1 MKKISLVLCAM
12 LMIGCVFAQV
22 RPPGQDGGAAASGHG
37 GASGSG
43 RLYGKLVDPAGHG
56 MGQVSVMIL
65 KVNKDPG
72 SGKRKDQL
80 LKGVSTSNN
89 GDFSVEDLPLNTALT
104 VNISAV
110 GYKALIREV
119 TLTPSSSDKDLG
131 DLHLVQDGKEL
142 QQVVVTASRP
152 TIKMDME
159 KKVFNV
165 SRDIVSVGGTGIDIL
180 KNVPSVNVD
189 IDGNISLRGGS
200 PQLLV
205 DGKPTTLTL
214 DEIPSDA
221 IESVEV
227 ITNPS
232 AKYDASGGGAGILNI
247 VLKKNRKTGYNG
259 SVRAGVDG
267 YGGANAGGSLNI
279 RENKINFSA
288 DVNTR
293 LQRDRSTGSIDR
305 LSLGATP
312 NLYLDQQQ
320 LDTSRGS
327 MFFGRLG
334 LDYFL
339 TNRTTLSLTGFAMHH
354 GNEASSHITMNT
366 DSLYP
371 AGKISQFSQEEINGS
386 HTFNG
391 RGATL
396 GIKQLFARD
405 KEEWTADASYF
416 SGNAYNN
423 SLYATNYYK
432 YGSGSALAGTE
443 LQKIEGSGNDHNII
457 LQTDLSDPL
466 TSGTTLEAG
475 LRAALQSRSNI
486 NNNYTYNTDSA
497 AYELVPSA
505 ASNYKSQNNVYAAY
519 LTLASS
525 FGKFSYKVGLRA
537 ESSNYHGTLLNSGQG
552 FSNQYPISLFPSV
565 FISRKIGDGQELQ
578 LSFTRRVNRPN
589 FNQLV
594 PYTDSSNK
602 LNITRGNPSLVPEFT
617 QSFELSYLK
626 TFAGN
631 ATLMGS
637 VYYKHTDHL
646 ITGYIEQ
653 DSNATTGGT
662 TLVNTYINAESSN
675 SPGAELT
682 GQLSLTKWWDLSSNL
697 NVYHSKINV
706 AAASAVPQQALW
718 SWFGKLNTNFR
729 LPAGFAVQVSGLY
742 QSKTNLP
749 VNTNVNQ
756 PGPPNMT
763 SQSASQGF
771 ISSFY
776 EVDLAVKKTF
786 LSGKMA
792 LALSVN
798 DLFRSRVQDQYTYSA
813 YFTQDYSR
821 LKDPQ
826 MVRLNLSYNF
836 GKVDVSLFKR
846 KNTNVQSDEQ

>member
-1 MKKISLVLCAM
+1 MKKISLSFFVM
-12 LMIGCVFAQV
+12 LMIAGALAQGP
-22 RPPGQDGGAAASGHG
+22 PPGHEG
-37 GASGSG
+37 GASAAGHI
-43 RLYGKLVDPAGHG
+43 YGKLVDSAGHG
-56 MGQVSVMIL
+56 ISQVSVMIL
-65 KVNKDPG
+65 KVSTDPG

-80 LKGVSTSNN
+80 LKGGTTRNN
-89 GDFSVEDLPLNTALT
+89 GDFSLEDLPLNTALKVT
-104 VNISAV
+104 ISAV
-110 GYKALIREV
+110 GYKALTQEV
-119 TLTPSSSDKDLG
+119 TLTHQTSDKDLG
-131 DLHLVQDGKEL
+131 DLHLAPDGKEL
-142 QQVVVTASRP
+142 QQVIVTASKP

-165 SRDIVSVGGTGIDIL
+165 SKDIVSVGGTGLDIL
-180 KNVPSVNVD
+180 KNVPSINVD

-259 SVRAGVDG
+259 SVRAGVDS
-267 YGGANAGGSLNI
+267 YGGANAGAGINI
-279 RENKINFSA
+279 RENKINISA

-293 LQRDRSTGSIDR
+293 IQRDRSTGSIDR
-305 LSLGATP
+305 TNLSTTP
-312 NLYLDQQQ
+312 NTFLAQQQ
-320 LDTSRGS
+320 LDTSKGS

-354 GNEASSHITMNT
+354 GNDATSHITMNT

-371 AGKISQFSQEEINGS
+371 AGKISQYSQEEIS
-386 HTFNG
+386 SSRTFNG

-396 GIKQLFARD
+396 GIKQLFAKD

-416 SGNAYNN
+416 SGNASNS
-423 SLYATNYYK
+423 SLYTTDYYK
-432 YGSGSALAGTE
+432 YGNGSTLTGSQ
-443 LQKIEGSGNDHNII
+443 LQKIIGGGSDHNII
-457 LQTDLSDPL
+457 LQTDFSDPL
-466 TSGTTLEAG
+466 TPKTTLEAG
-475 LRAALQSRSNI
+475 LRAALQSRRNI
-486 NNNYTYNTDSA
+486 NDNYTYDTASA

-505 ASNYKSQNNVYAAY
+505 ASNYESRSNVYAAY

-525 FGKFSYKVGLRA
+525 IGKFSYKVGLRA

-552 FSNQYPISLFPSV
+552 FSNQYPVSLFPSL
-565 FISRKIGDGQELQ
+565 FLSRKIGDGQEVQ

-602 LNITRGNPSLVPEFT
+602 LNITRGNPNLVPEFT
-617 QSFELSYLK
+617 QSVELSWLR

-637 VYYKHTDHL
+637 VYYKYTNHL
-646 ITGYIEQ
+646 ITGYIEE
-653 DSNATTGGT
+653 DTNAVTGNT
-662 TLVNTYINAESSN
+662 TLINTYINAESSN
-675 SPGAELT
+675 SVGAELT
-682 GQLSLTKWWDLSSNL
+682 GQLPLTKWWDLSSNL

-706 AAASAVPQQALW
+706 GATSAVPQQALW

-729 LPAGFAVQVSGLY
+729 LPSGFAVQVSGMY
-742 QSKTNLP
+742 QSKSNLP
-749 VNTNVNQ
+749 VNTNANQ

-763 SQSASQGF
+763 SQSASQGY
-771 ISSFY
+771 IASFY
-776 EVDLAVKKTF
+776 EIDLAVKKTF

-792 LALSVN
+792 LALSAN
-798 DLFRSRVQDQYTYSA
+798 DIFRSRVQEQYTYSD
-813 YFTQDYSR
+813 YFTQQYSR
-821 LKDPQ
+821 LRDPQ
-826 MVRLNLSYNF
+826 MLRLNLTYNF
-836 GKVDVSLFKR
+836 GKLDISLFKR
-846 KNTNVQSDEQ
+846 KNTHVQSEEQ